1 MPKLSR
7 LRELSN
13 IAVAEIFEVEVVFFL
28 KRLNGLILPKCQ
40 LKGIK
45 FAQGRV
51 PDGKGRIDSKSQV
64 LTS

>member
-13 IAVAEIFEVEVVFFL
+13 IAVAEILEVEVVFW
-28 KRLNGLILPKCQ
+28 KRLNGVVFPKCQ
-40 LKGIK
+40 SKVIK
-45 FAQGRV
+45 CAQGRV
-51 PDGKGRIDSKSQV
+51 PDGKGHIDSKSQE